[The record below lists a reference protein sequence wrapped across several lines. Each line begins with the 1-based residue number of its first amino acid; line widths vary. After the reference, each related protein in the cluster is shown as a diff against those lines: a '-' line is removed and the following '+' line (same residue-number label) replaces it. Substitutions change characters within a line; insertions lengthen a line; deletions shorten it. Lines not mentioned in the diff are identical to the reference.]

1 MCVGRVGGRGCV
13 SVCQCAAAHV
23 LSVPFSLQLPSQYAL
38 RRPHDFV
45 NFIEQEKR
53 QAELR
58 ELEEVSEGGGGGK
71 GCVCMCAW
79 K

>member
-1 MCVGRVGGRGCV
+1 MCVGRVGGPGCV

-58 ELEEVSEGGGGGK
+58 ELEEVSEEGRGK